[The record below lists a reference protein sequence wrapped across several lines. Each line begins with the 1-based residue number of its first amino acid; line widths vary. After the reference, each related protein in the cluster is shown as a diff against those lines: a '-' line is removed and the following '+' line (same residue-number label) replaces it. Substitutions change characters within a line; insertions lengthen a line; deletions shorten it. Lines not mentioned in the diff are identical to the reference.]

1 MATNKP
7 QDEYK
12 KTALRLPP
20 ELHERLHAAAAESGR
35 SYNAEIVDRL
45 EASLDPQ
52 NNPAALQQ
60 KMLEMEGDAAI
71 AVLQASKT
79 KSDLLAAQ
87 LLVIQM
93 AKMCPQN
100 LMTKD
105 SSTSQLI
112 QEILDR
118 EGEIMQETITNM
130 IDGLLGV
137 KNAMNKR
144 IESGQ
149 LKVVP
154 HSEEPTAFSAV
165 IDRIKDLRSSTQ
177 ELNEL
182 VTKSKPRSK
191 KPSQH

>member
-1 MATNKP
+1 MARTDPTIYMRIP
-7 QDEYK
+7 QELKD
-12 KTALRLPP
+12 ALD
-20 ELHERLHAAAAESGR
+20 AAAAENKR
-35 SYNAEIVDRL
+35 SLTAEVVARL
-45 EASLDPQ
+45 TASLDPQ
-52 NNPAALQQ
+52 NDPSALQQ

-93 AKMCPQN
+93 AKMCPSD
-100 LMTKD
+100 LMNKD
-105 SSTSQLI
+105 SSIGQII
-112 QEILDR
+112 QGILDR

-137 KNAMNKR
+137 KDAMNKR

-154 HSEEPTAFSAV
+154 DSEEPTGFSAV

-182 VTKSKPRSK
+182 VAKSKPRSK